1 MFNCQSEMVHKRWFS
16 LDLMGVSVGL
26 IGCYFP
32 GAYYAFHCHLV
43 REGAWVGVGGCVCA
57 TSVRTTMDESTYSL
71 NLSHLSVCTSYT
83 TLKCDIINI
92 YHVTDLFSRFTSIG
106 VLLQ

>member
-1 MFNCQSEMVHKRWFS
+1 
-16 LDLMGVSVGL
+16 
-26 IGCYFP
+26 
-32 GAYYAFHCHLV
+32 
-43 REGAWVGVGGCVCA
+43 
-57 TSVRTTMDESTYSL
+57 MDESTYSL

-92 YHVTDLFSRFTSIG
+92 YHVADLFSRFTSIG